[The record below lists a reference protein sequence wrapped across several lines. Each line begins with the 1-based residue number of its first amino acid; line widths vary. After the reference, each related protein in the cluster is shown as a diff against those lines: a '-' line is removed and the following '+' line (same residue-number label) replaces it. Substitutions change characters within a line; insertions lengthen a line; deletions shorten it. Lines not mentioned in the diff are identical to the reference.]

1 MGKNQETKKIR
12 VKELRKEVQQK
23 LAVALADYKNG
34 WPDEKY
40 NKTLKRASKLF
51 VTDLERVEQKVRSK
65 IKKKKTEQIH
75 EDVNTGE

>member
-1 MGKNQETKKIR
+1 MGKKQETKKIR

-34 WPDEKY
+34 WSDDKY

-51 VTDLERVEQKVRSK
+51 VVDFARAERKTK
-65 IKKKKTEQIH
+65 NKKEKGENIA
-75 EDVNTGE
+75 EDVNSGK

>member
-1 MGKNQETKKIR
+1 MGKKQETKKIR

-34 WPDEKY
+34 WSDEKY

-51 VTDLERVEQKVRSK
+51 VVDFARAEQKTKNKKEK
-65 IKKKKTEQIH
+65 IAQKADDLNSPE
-75 EDVNTGE
+75 

>member
-1 MGKNQETKKIR
+1 MGKKQETKKIR

-34 WPDEKY
+34 WSDEKY

-51 VTDLERVEQKVRSK
+51 VVDFARAERKTKSK
-65 IKKKKTEQIH
+65 KEKGENIA
-75 EDVNTGE
+75 EDVNSGK

>member
-1 MGKNQETKKIR
+1 MGKKQETKKIR

-34 WPDEKY
+34 WSDEKY

-51 VTDLERVEQKVRSK
+51 VVDFARAERKTK
-65 IKKKKTEQIH
+65 NKKEKGENIA
-75 EDVNTGE
+75 EDVNSGK